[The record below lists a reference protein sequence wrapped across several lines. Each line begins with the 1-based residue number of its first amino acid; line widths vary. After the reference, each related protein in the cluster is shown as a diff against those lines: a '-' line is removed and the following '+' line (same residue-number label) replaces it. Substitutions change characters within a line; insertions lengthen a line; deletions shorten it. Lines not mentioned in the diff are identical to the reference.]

1 MKKLIFSLTVF
12 ASLLGSKVAA
22 QDYWQ
27 SQYTNFFDNSRG
39 IAGIYAVNPKVAWA
53 YAYDGTG
60 VLEDISEFTKTSDGG
75 LTWESGDIYL
85 GGNGNYVIQNIVAV
99 DANTAWVMASDPQT
113 GEGGVF
119 KTSDGGANWDFQKGA
134 TEPDSYNNWVHFF
147 DANIGVLGS
156 DPVDGYFEL
165 LRTTD
170 GGTNWT
176 RVPKA
181 NFPAVLTNEWG
192 YNGQVSHV
200 GDVLFFQTSKG
211 RVFKSVD
218 KGLNWTIMLPSGY
231 ISDFGSAAENG
242 LVAFSNADKGLVMR
256 KTFTVSGQTST
267 PKEMDLYR
275 TVNGGVT
282 WTKVTYTGIS
292 KDNRIASITYVPG
305 TDILLATTPNATGD
319 AQGSWKSLDNGTT
332 WTRIDALQHT
342 GNVTCVDALNCYSG
356 GFSNASGGTG
366 MFKSTRDLAV
376 SDVKTQ
382 ANVSIFPNPVTS
394 YFKVNTSGMD
404 AKAITVVV
412 TDASG
417 RAVKSFKNQDSYQVN
432 DLAKGVYIV
441 TVSDGKSIETK
452 KIIKE

>member
-1 MKKLIFSLTVF
+1 MKKFIFSLTVF
-12 ASLLGSKVAA
+12 ASLLGSKAIA
-22 QDYWQ
+22 QNYWQ
-27 SQYTNFFDNSRG
+27 SQYTNFFDESRG
-39 IAGIYAVNPKVAWA
+39 IAGIYAVNPKVVWA

-60 VLEDISEFTKTSDGG
+60 VFTDITEFTKTSDGG

-85 GGNGNYVIQNIVAV
+85 GGNATYKIQNIVAV
-99 DANTAWVMASDPQT
+99 DENTAWVMASDPET
-113 GEGGVF
+113 GAGGVF
-119 KTSDGGANWDFQKGA
+119 KTTDGGNNWVFQKGA

-147 DANIGVLGS
+147 DANVGILGS

-170 GGTNWT
+170 GGANWT

-181 NFPAVLTNEWG
+181 GFPTLLANEWG

-231 ISDFGSAAENG
+231 VSDFGSAAENG

-256 KTFTVSGQTST
+256 KTASSAGAPTGLTLF
-267 PKEMDLYR
+267 R
-275 TVNGGVT
+275 TVNGGAT
-282 WTKVTYTGIS
+282 WTQVTYTGIS
-292 KDNRIASITYVPG
+292 KDDRIASITYVPG
-305 TDILLATTPNATGD
+305 TDILLATTPSTTGNV
-319 AQGSWKSLDNGTT
+319 QGSWKSLDNGTT

-356 GFSNASGGTG
+356 GFSNSLTNSG
-366 MFKSTRDLAV
+366 MFKSTSALAV
-376 SDVKTQ
+376 SDIKTQ
-382 ANVSIFPNPVTS
+382 ANVAIFPNPVTS
-394 YFKVNTSGMD
+394 YFKVNTNGMD
-404 AKAITVVV
+404 VKAITVVV

-417 RAVKSFKNQDSYQVN
+417 RTVKTFKNQDTYQVN
-432 DLAKGVYIV
+432 DLAKGVYLV
-441 TVSDGKSIETK
+441 TISDGKSIETK
-452 KIIKE
+452 KIVKE